1 MGVIILVSCCP
12 GFERYLE
19 GESLFALWLPPDDDD
34 TDGAEQSQNDDGHH
48 DACVSVPQLLET
60 VGQDDAEHG
69 DKNGCRETRRT
80 ECYSGLWWQDLL
92 YNLHL
97 FYPVILTNNSSGG
110 VDDGPRG
117 VCRALSTRGEEQ
129 LDGKRLSERLLIQ
142 LHAGLVA
149 AVPSTYGH
157 LLPFHQLHQLL
168 RLAG

>member
-1 MGVIILVSCCP
+1 ML
-12 GFERYLE
+12 
-19 GESLFALWLPPDDDD
+19 
-34 TDGAEQSQNDDGHH
+34 
-48 DACVSVPQLLET
+48 
-60 VGQDDAEHG
+60 
-69 DKNGCRETRRT
+69 
-80 ECYSGLWWQDLL
+80 DLL

-129 LDGKRLSERLLIQ
+129 LDGERLSERLLIQ

-168 RLAG
+168 RLAGWTQVAWLVPVNKWFAWKPSSWILQDNFKRLKEKKRRLPEDEDADGH